1 MDQKNKEHD
10 YNKASRI
17 FQRMNE
23 EYLFL
28 LTSMGQPEYHIPA
41 VIAYPRLQRYNWMR
55 HLSSP
60 DSP

>member
-1 MDQKNKEHD
+1 MI
-10 YNKASRI
+10 YNKANRI
-17 FQRMNE
+17 FQRINE

-28 LTSMGQPEYHIPA
+28 LISMGQPEYHIPA
-41 VIAYPRLQRYNWMR
+41 AIAYPRLQRYNWMR